1 MSLKR
6 RGEVDI
12 KWNGE
17 VKTLKF
23 KMRTIAKFEEMTGR
37 SVSSIITK
45 GMRQGV
51 KQTDIAKLLFCFL
64 DDYKDINNLYD
75 DFDDNIDHLDEYEK
89 AVVVGYISYNKGTEK
104 AKQFGR
110 VIDKMNEQQ
119 EKLSEKS
126 EQAMEDM
133 IEKMEEDEKN

>member
-37 SVSSIITK
+37 SVSSVITE
-45 GMRQGV
+45 GMKQGV
-51 KQTDIAKLLFCFL
+51 KQSDIAKLLFCLL
-64 DDYKDINNLYD
+64 DGYKNINELYD
-75 DFDDNIDHLDEYEK
+75 DFDENIDNLDEYEK
-89 AVVVGYISYNKGTEK
+89 AVIVGFISYNRGTEK
-104 AKQFGR
+104 AKQFGKVMER
-110 VIDKMNEQQ
+110 MQGMQKDLNEKTEEKM
-119 EKLSEKS
+119 EK
-126 EQAMEDM
+126 M